1 MSVGAD
7 APLMSG
13 GASNESV
20 DASVTS
26 QQLPGERRYPPR
38 VVVLGGGFAGLA
50 AARRLRR
57 EPVEVVV
64 VDRNPFN
71 TFQPLLYQV
80 ATATLNPGDVTWA
93 LRSVNGSR
101 YRGRFLLGEV
111 DTLDH
116 QTRRVVLSDGRRVP
130 YDYLVIATGVE
141 VNYFGIE
148 GAQEYS
154 YPLYTRHQALALRD
168 ETQRLLELAVRDP
181 GSTQMRVVIVGAG
194 ATGVEM
200 AGALAE
206 MRNKDLPVLFPELDC
221 ERIHITQVEMLPT
234 VLAPFG
240 EKSRHYAEN
249 ALRERGVD
257 LRLGT
262 SVKTVSQQGVT
273 IAAEDGP
280 EEFLPA
286 QIVIWASG
294 IKAPDAVGGWG
305 LSQGKGG
312 RILVDDRSRSIDRPE
327 VFAVG
332 DIALKEDAPLPQL
345 AQPALQ
351 TGEHVAEVI
360 AAEVRGR
367 TAAAFEYQDLGNL
380 ATIGRRDAVAETNL
394 LPALTGLPAWVIWNA
409 VHIRALLGGRNR
421 LAAMVNLGAKY
432 LFWSRDHNVI
442 VGEPHMP
449 EVAGNPPWPLV
460 TSGSP
465 RPPGP
470 AHTSPGRTAPASR
483 S

>member
-1 MSVGAD
+1 MSLAD
-7 APLMSG
+7 ASDSPGTMSSDRDGSPLTARQPVG
-13 GASNESV
+13 GR
-20 DASVTS
+20 
-26 QQLPGERRYPPR
+26 ERRYPPR

-64 VDRNPFN
+64 VDRHPFN

-93 LRSVNGSR
+93 LRSVNGANFR
-101 YRGRFLLGEV
+101 ARFILGEV
-111 DTLDH
+111 ETLDH
-116 QTRRVVLSDGRRVP
+116 DSRRVVLHDGRRVP
-130 YDYLVIATGVE
+130 YDYLVIATGAE

-148 GAQEYS
+148 GAQEHS
-154 YPLYTRHQALALRD
+154 YPLYTRHHALALRD
-168 ETQRLLELAVRDP
+168 ETQRLLEVAARD
-181 GSTQMRVVIVGAG
+181 GASEQLRVVIVGAG
-194 ATGVEM
+194 ATGVET

-206 MRNKDLPVLFPELDC
+206 MRNKDLPVLFPELEP

-240 EKSRHYAEN
+240 EGSQEYAEK
-249 ALRERGVD
+249 ALRERGID

-262 SVKTVSQQGVT
+262 SVKEVRRDGVT
-273 IAAEDGP
+273 IAPEDGP

-294 IKAPDAVGGWG
+294 VKAPDAVANWG

-312 RILVDDRSRSIDRPE
+312 RILVDDRLRSIDRPE

-332 DIALKEDAPLPQL
+332 DIALDEDAPLPQL

-351 TGEHVAEVI
+351 TGEHAAEVI
-360 AAEVRGR
+360 AAQVRGEPD
-367 TAAAFEYQDLGNL
+367 TAFHYRDLGNL
-380 ATIGRRDAVAETNL
+380 ATIGRRDAVAETAAM
-394 LPALTGLPAWVIWNA
+394 PSLTGLPAWVVWNV

-442 VGEPHMP
+442 VGEPTMP
-449 EVAGNPPWPLV
+449 EL
-460 TSGSP
+460 SGGSSAT
-465 RPPGP
+465 G
-470 AHTSPGRTAPASR
+470 
-483 S
+483 